1 MKKSELHFRVNY
13 LEEEFSISTYPGEY
27 KNLMQLLREKV
38 FLDGFGQCQ
47 GIGKCGTCLIKIS
60 GITGKS
66 QIMDRNEPNT
76 LIKMG
81 IDHPLIRLSC
91 QILIS
96 SDLHNA
102 SLTII
107 EEAAF

>member
-1 MKKSELHFRVNY
+1 MKKFDIHFRVTY
-13 LEEEFSISTYPGEY
+13 QEEEFFIRTYLNEY
-27 KNLMQLLREKV
+27 ENLMQLLREKV
-38 FLDGFGQCQ
+38 FLEGFGECE

-60 GITGKS
+60 GITGNS

-81 IDHPLIRLSC
+81 VDHPLIRLSC
-91 QILIS
+91 QILVS

-102 SLTII
+102 SITIMD
-107 EEAAF
+107 EAAI